1 MGMRNLNENP
11 EHLTVRTV
19 LATRVADR
27 LDDGAVLTYVHRDYC
42 GMGLAK
48 DEDTYVYA
56 SVWDGYPPTI
66 ADIRTEPKGLK
77 FASRDKFIDW
87 LASQSDESLAGLEL
101 EKEFFHNNQRIT
113 LERLQDFAEAS
124 L

>member
-1 MGMRNLNENP
+1 MRNLNENP
-11 EHLTVRTV
+11 EYSTVGEM

-27 LDDGAVLTYVHRDYC
+27 LDDGAVLTYVHRDFC

-66 ADIRTEPKGLK
+66 ADIRTVPAGLK
-77 FASRDKFIDW
+77 FPTRDKFIAW
-87 LASQSDESLAGLEL
+87 LAAQTDESLSGREL
-101 EKEFFHNNQRIT
+101 DQAFFHGNQRIT
-113 LERLQDFAEAS
+113 LQRLQEFADQTE
-124 L
+124 

>member
-1 MGMRNLNENP
+1 MRNLNENP
-11 EHLTVRTV
+11 EYSTVGEM

-27 LDDGAVLTYVHRDYC
+27 LDDGAVLTYVHRDFC

-66 ADIRTEPKGLK
+66 ADIRTAPAGLK
-77 FASRDKFIDW
+77 FPTRDKFIEW
-87 LASQSDESLAGLEL
+87 LAAQSDESLSGREL
-101 EKEFFHNNQRIT
+101 DQAFFHGNQRIT
-113 LERLQDFAEAS
+113 LQRLHEFADNAE
-124 L
+124 